1 MFRRK
6 ISFAFCCEM
15 VYEIF
20 VKWLIYFYER
30 SLQKILTF
38 KSKQEKLFNFQL
50 LLAFSFYSIIVKIAV
65 HSFVYDMN
73 SFLNSTKPNLQ
84 SQCMNMKLAVYLHL
98 GLLLLSLIILLF
110 WKIDR
115 FPLLYCILF
124 EMNRLSPQLLNICML
139 LHRHNRN

>member
-1 MFRRK
+1 M
-6 ISFAFCCEM
+6 
-15 VYEIF
+15 
-20 VKWLIYFYER
+20 
-30 SLQKILTF
+30 
-38 KSKQEKLFNFQL
+38 

-139 LHRHNRN
+139 LHRHNRNWKSNVQIYRLKSHEWICKNYNNAIVNMMNNLN